1 MTGRPGQA
9 GRTLTAIAMMCTAV
23 LCFVILDSVAKHL
36 SASHPVAMIVWG
48 RFAVHLLALSMLAP
62 LLGGR
67 RLVATRRPWLQI
79 GRGGLLVVATGSIFL
94 AVKYL
99 PLTQVYAISFTS
111 PLFVALLAGALLGE
125 RVGLLRW
132 LAIGGGFVGV
142 LVVIRPDLEMH
153 WAVVLPVVMALAWA
167 LYQIATRA
175 LAATDAAP
183 TTLFF
188 TGLFGV
194 AVLTPAAPLFWSDL
208 SVFEWTLLGAA
219 GLTALGGHLLLIRAY
234 AMAPAAVLAPFVYV
248 QIVWAAIIGW
258 MVFGEVPDGA
268 TLAGGAM
275 VIASGLVVLRS
286 GTTEPSGAE
295 RPSR

>member
-1 MTGRPGQA
+1 MSGRA
-9 GRTLTAIAMMCTAV
+9 GRAGRSLPAVALMCTAV
-23 LCFVILDSVAKHL
+23 LCFTILDSVAKHL

-48 RFAVHLLALSMLAP
+48 RFAVHLLALVLLAP

-99 PLTQVYAISFTS
+99 PLTQAYAISFTS

-132 LAIGGGFVGV
+132 LAIGVGFLGV
-142 LVVIRPDLEMH
+142 LIVIRPDLEMH
-153 WAVVLPVVMALAWA
+153 WAVALPVVMALAWA
-167 LYQIATRA
+167 LYQVATRA

-183 TTLFF
+183 TTLFY
-188 TGLFGV
+188 TGLCGV
-194 AVLTPAAPLFWSDL
+194 AVLTPAVPLFWSEL
-208 SVFEWTLLGAA
+208 SLSDWGLLGAA
-219 GLTALGGHLLLIRAY
+219 GLTALGGHFLLIRAY

-248 QIVWAAIIGW
+248 QIVWAAILGW
-258 MVFGEVPDGA
+258 TVFGEVPDGA
-268 TLAGGAM
+268 TLAGGAL

-286 GTTEPSGAE
+286 GTSGRE
-295 RPSR
+295 GPSRGG